1 MTKEKLRSENSKT
14 VQEMLNAA
22 VAKAD
27 KIHSAESELISMLS
41 EIDKKRFYICS
52 GYKSLRGFC
61 IYVLRFTE
69 IQSQRLVCAV
79 RRSEPTP
86 KIGTKTST
94 IVKGNNVTWLR

>member
-1 MTKEKLRSENSKT
+1 MTKEKLKSENWKT
-14 VQEMLNAA
+14 VQDRINAA

-27 KIHSAESELISMLS
+27 EVHSAENQLISMLS
-41 EIDKKRFYICS
+41 EIDQKRFYIRS

-69 IQSQRLVCAV
+69 VQSQRLVCAV

-86 KIGTKTST
+86 KIGTKPST
-94 IVKGNNVTWLR
+94 NKNGIEST